1 MNLMPNEEIT
11 LDASGIAALADGA
24 TIPLDRAAL
33 CVDCETVY
41 RTERPACPS
50 CGTTERILIATKLGS
65 TKGAAS

>member
-1 MNLMPNEEIT
+1 MSLMASEEIT

-50 CGTTERILIATKLGS
+50 CGTTERLLLQKVVDR
-65 TKGAAS
+65 KGAAS

>member
-1 MNLMPNEEIT
+1 MNLMANEEVT
-11 LDASGIAALADGA
+11 LDAASIAALSDQA

>member
-1 MNLMPNEEIT
+1 MNLMADENEVT

-50 CGTTERILIATKLGS
+50 CGTTERLLLQKVVDR
-65 TKGAAS
+65 KGAAS

>member
-50 CGTTERILIATKLGS
+50 CGTTERLLLQKVVDR
-65 TKGAAS
+65 KGAAS

>member
-1 MNLMPNEEIT
+1 MNLMAHEEVT
-11 LDASGIAALADGA
+11 LDASGIAALADQA

-50 CGTTERILIATKLGS
+50 CGTTERLLLQKVVDR
-65 TKGAAS
+65 KGAAS